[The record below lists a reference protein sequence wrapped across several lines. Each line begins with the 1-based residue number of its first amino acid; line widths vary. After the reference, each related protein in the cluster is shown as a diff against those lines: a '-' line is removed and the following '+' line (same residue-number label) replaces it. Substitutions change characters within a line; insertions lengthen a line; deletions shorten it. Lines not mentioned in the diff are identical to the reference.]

1 MNCRHLRLINRYC
14 DNELDVD
21 KKAFMDKHLLACPLC
36 QEELKGILSI
46 KDGLQKR
53 KVDSPAEFFWQ
64 SLKDKI
70 RAREDTRDENNE
82 FAFDFIRWSRRLIPV
97 PILASLLIVAL
108 LNLNQT
114 SLVDEYLF
122 ANQDNSVLELIA
134 NPGNRSMSGWMY

>member
-1 MNCRHLRLINRYC
+1 MNCRNLRLISRYC
-14 DNELDVD
+14 DNELDAD

-64 SLKDKI
+64 TLKDKI
-70 RAREDTRDENNE
+70 RAEVDTRGENNE
-82 FAFDFIRWSRRLIPV
+82 FAFDFIRWSRRLIPI

-114 SLVDEYLF
+114 SLVDEYIF

>member
-1 MNCRHLRLINRYC
+1 MNCRHLRLISRYC
-14 DNELDVD
+14 DNELDAD
-21 KKAFMDKHLLACPLC
+21 KKAFMDKHLSSCPLC

-53 KVDSPAEFFWQ
+53 KGYSPAEFFWQ
-64 SLKDKI
+64 TIKDKI
-70 RAREDTRDENNE
+70 RAQADTRNENNE

-97 PILASLLIVAL
+97 PILASLLIIAL

-122 ANQDNSVLELIA
+122 ANQDNSILELIA